1 MDHDGYEEFCLGT
14 FDALLVD
21 CASQYPALTKEFRR
35 DFSRLSSAIE
45 KHGLHFP
52 MVVMP
57 AFRKHFDQCLAKRR
71 LTPSRLTHFSV
82 GSKGGVIPRLFRGL
96 LRRVFDH
103 DGALKHQPDITAI
116 RLLRQLLGVVRKLRM
131 EASTRD
137 KTAAVVE
144 FYQID
149 SAVRSGTLNWMSDWD
164 FGASSAQALSFT
176 DLEQNS
182 SDLLLPLEESTE
194 STLDRSLL
202 EKVQQ
207 VADLITST
215 IGVYTPEMGRFKHGP
230 GAVSGQA
237 FGDYKY
243 NFRSWPD
250 RLERVFPFADFA
262 LANYAQMDD
271 TPLHREVERGFLA
284 ETPAKLC
291 CVPKSLDTP
300 RLIACESPSLQWCQ
314 QSLRDFLYARVQE
327 TFIRGFVDFRRQDKN
342 GSLALEASLSGKH
355 ATIDLSSA
363 SDRISCWHVERL
375 FRRSPSLLD
384 AMQASRSVYIKQ
396 DICKIS
402 PKFSWLRKYST
413 MGNATTFP
421 VQSLLF
427 LTLALASTLHVRKL
441 KANFKSMSNLGTRE
455 VRVFGDDIIVPE
467 DGAATLVELIHALG
481 LRVNPKKT
489 FIEGNFRESCGV
501 DAFAGHDVTS
511 VNILDVPR
519 RASPG
524 SVVSSVDTHNNL
536 CEKGFIA
543 TSAFIRKT
551 ARQLAQAKVR
561 FVEHGSGLFGWSS
574 LFGTDGPPP
583 RMRFNRHLQV
593 TEVQCHA
600 LKVREYRLPAKEAAG
615 LLQYFTEA
623 PKQVTSSTSTLGHLS
638 RRPKV
643 GLALRW
649 VPVA

>member
-1 MDHDGYEEFCLGT
+1 MTRNSYVEFCLGT
-14 FDALLVD
+14 YDALLVD
-21 CASQYPALTKEFRR
+21 CASQYPDLTKEFRR

-45 KHGLHFP
+45 KHGLHFT

-71 LTPSRLTHFSV
+71 LTLSHLTHF
-82 GSKGGVIPRLFRGL
+82 GAGEKGGVIPRLFRGL
-96 LRRVFDH
+96 FRRVFDRT
-103 DGALKHQPDITAI
+103 GALKHQPDITAI
-116 RLLRQLLGVVRKLRM
+116 KLLRQLLGAVRKLRM

-149 SAVRSGTLNWMSDWD
+149 SAVRPGSLNWLSDWD
-164 FGASSAQALSFT
+164 FGAERADKFSFT
-176 DLEQNS
+176 ELVDSS
-182 SDLLLPLEESTE
+182 SDLPLLGESTGPAVE
-194 STLDRSLL
+194 RGLL

-207 VADLITST
+207 VADLITAT
-215 IGVYTPEMGRFKHGP
+215 LGVYDPTMGRFKHGP

-262 LANYAQMDD
+262 LANYAQMED
-271 TPLHREVERGFLA
+271 TPLCTEKAKGFLS

-314 QSLRDFLYARVQE
+314 QSVRDFLYTRVQE
-327 TFIRGFVDFRRQDKN
+327 TFVRSFVDFRRQDKN
-342 GSLALEASLSGKH
+342 GSLALEASLSGRH

-384 AMQASRSVYIKQ
+384 ALQASRSVYIEQK
-396 DICKIS
+396 ICRIS
-402 PKFSWLRKYST
+402 PRFHWLRKYST

-427 LTLALASTLHVRKL
+427 LTLALASTLHVRKQ
-441 KANFKSMSNLGTRE
+441 KVNFKSIRSLGERE
-455 VRVFGDDIIVPE
+455 VRVFGDDIIVPI
-467 DGAATLVELIHALG
+467 DGSSVLVELIHALG

-489 FIEGNFRESCGV
+489 FMEGNFRESCGV
-501 DAFAGHDVTS
+501 DAYAGHDVTS

-519 RASPG
+519 SASPG

-536 CEKGFIA
+536 CEHGFIA
-543 TSAFIRKT
+543 TAAFLRKT
-551 ARQLAQAKVR
+551 AARIARVKVR

-574 LFGTDGPPP
+574 LFGTDGPALKT
-583 RMRFNRHLQV
+583 RFNRHLQV

-600 LKVREYRLPAKEAAG
+600 LRVREHRLPAREPAG

-623 PKQVTSSTSTLGHLS
+623 PKQVTSNVSTLGYLS

-643 GLALRW
+643 GLVLRW
-649 VPVA
+649 VPAR